1 MSQSLDLRKNIPHPV
16 ARFAAT
22 TKLIA
27 RGIEI
32 DVLRSDKPLQ
42 IVRIIHAGASAQRPA
57 A

>member
-1 MSQSLDLRKNIPHPV
+1 MPESLDLRKNIPHPV
-16 ARFAAT
+16 ACFALAK
-22 TKLIA
+22 KLMA

-42 IVRIIHAGASAQRPA
+42 IVRITDAGAGAQRPA

>member
-1 MSQSLDLRKNIPHPV
+1 V
-16 ARFAAT
+16 ACFAPA

-42 IVRIIHAGASAQRPA
+42 IVRIIHASAGAQRPA